1 VQKRSR
7 ALLFL
12 VVFVWWLKS
21 ARVLEE
27 CAAGAEKQR
36 IRNSWKSVAIFPQ
49 NNSLYKEEV
58 KEEEER
64 EEWYSTN
71 EKRKTRRI
79 ERKSTTTFPT

>member
-1 VQKRSR
+1 
-7 ALLFL
+7 
-12 VVFVWWLKS
+12 
-21 ARVLEE
+21 VLEE

-36 IRNSWKSVAIFPQ
+36 IKTVGKVSPFLPRTTLC
-49 NNSLYKEEV
+49 LYKEEV

>member
-1 VQKRSR
+1 
-7 ALLFL
+7 
-12 VVFVWWLKS
+12 
-21 ARVLEE
+21 VLEE

-36 IRNSWKSVAIFPQ
+36 IETVGKVSPFFPPEQ
-49 NNSLYKEEV
+49 LFCLYKEEV
-58 KEEEER
+58 KEEEEER